1 VAIVREKERGTM
13 EQLIVTPIR
22 SYELILGKAIPFIG
36 IGYINITMVL
46 LAGTFWFGVPIAGSL
61 PLLFGLTGLFILT
74 CLGMGLVASSI
85 SNTQQQASMAGQFII
100 LPNMFFSGFM
110 FPIASM
116 PPLVQKLTY
125 VIPLRYYITIVRG
138 IFLKGVGWDALKD
151 EAAILLVYGIVIL
164 GFASLTFR
172 KQIR

>member
-1 VAIVREKERGTM
+1 
-13 EQLIVTPIR
+13 
-22 SYELILGKAIPFIG
+22 
-36 IGYINITMVL
+36 
-46 LAGTFWFGVPIAGSL
+46 
-61 PLLFGLTGLFILT
+61 
-74 CLGMGLVASSI
+74 
-85 SNTQQQASMAGQFII
+85 
-100 LPNMFFSGFM
+100 
-110 FPIASM
+110 M

-138 IFLKGVGWDALKD
+138 IFLKGVGWDALKG